1 MTDRSDEALLAEWS
15 GGDQTAGEALVERH
29 FPTVFRFFHNKVG
42 HAVHDLCQRTFL
54 ACLEAR
60 ERYRGEGKFSTFIY
74 GVARNQLLAYF
85 RKRKSRGRMAAPLQ
99 HSVAD
104 LGPSPSTMLGRDA
117 EERRLYESICRLPI
131 DLQISLELFYW
142 EDVPSRE
149 IAAILDVPES
159 TVRSRLRRARLQL
172 RKALDL
178 PDEALPPESAATDAQ
193 EFDKSEWIQR
203 IRTSALE
210 GRKDV

>member
-1 MTDRSDEALLAEWS
+1 MDHDGELLLRWGDGDEP
-15 GGDQTAGEALVERH
+15 AGQQLYDRH
-29 FPTVFRFFHNKVG
+29 FPRVYRFFRTKVADG
-42 HAVHDLCQRTFL
+42 VEDLVQATFL

-74 GVARNQLLAYF
+74 GVARNQLLAHF
-85 RKRKSRGRMAAPLQ
+85 RKRKSRGRMAVPLQ

-178 PDEALPPESAATDAQ
+178 PDEALPPESVSTDAQ

-210 GRKDV
+210 GRKDL

>member
-1 MTDRSDEALLAEWS
+1 MDHDGELLLRW
-15 GGDQTAGEALVERH
+15 GDGDDAAGQELYDRH
-29 FPTVFRFFHNKVG
+29 FPRVYRFFRTKVADG
-42 HAVHDLCQRTFL
+42 VEDLVQATFL

-60 ERYRGEGKFSTFIY
+60 GRYRGEGKFSTFIY
-74 GVARNQLLAYF
+74 GVARNQLLAHF
-85 RKRKSRGRMAAPLQ
+85 RKRKSRGRMAAPLE

-104 LGPSPSTMLGRDA
+104 LGPSPSTVLGKNAD
-117 EERRLYESICRLPI
+117 EQRLYESICRLPV

-149 IAAILDVPES
+149 IASILDVPES
-159 TVRSRLRRARLQL
+159 TIRSRLRRARIQL

-178 PDEALPPESAATDAQ
+178 PDEALPPESSTTDAK

-210 GRKDV
+210 SK

>member
-1 MTDRSDEALLAEWS
+1 MDQDGELLLRWGDGDEP
-15 GGDQTAGEALVERH
+15 AGQELYDRH
-29 FPTVFRFFHNKVG
+29 FPRVYRFFRTKVADG
-42 HAVHDLCQRTFL
+42 VEDLVQATFL

-178 PDEALPPESAATDAQ
+178 PDEALPQESASTDAQ

>member
-1 MTDRSDEALLAEWS
+1 MDQDGELLLRWGDGDEP
-15 GGDQTAGEALVERH
+15 AGQELYDRH
-29 FPTVFRFFHNKVG
+29 FPRVYRFFRTKVADG
-42 HAVHDLCQRTFL
+42 VEDLVQATFL

-178 PDEALPPESAATDAQ
+178 PDEALPQESGSTDAQ

>member
-1 MTDRSDEALLAEWS
+1 MDHDGELLLRWGDGDEP
-15 GGDQTAGEALVERH
+15 AGQELYDRH
-29 FPTVFRFFHNKVG
+29 FPRVYRFFRTKVADG
-42 HAVHDLCQRTFL
+42 VEDLVQATFL

-159 TVRSRLRRARLQL
+159 TVRSRLRRARLAL

-178 PDEALPPESAATDAQ
+178 PDEGLPPESASTDAQ

>member
-1 MTDRSDEALLAEWS
+1 MDQDGELLLRWGDGDEP
-15 GGDQTAGEALVERH
+15 AGQELYDRH
-29 FPTVFRFFHNKVG
+29 FPRVYRFFRTKVADG
-42 HAVHDLCQRTFL
+42 VEDLVQATFL

-178 PDEALPPESAATDAQ
+178 PDEALPQQPASTDAQ

-210 GRKDV
+210 GRKDE